1 MSSSYIPANVAKLVR
16 QRASNRCEYCLLRQ
30 SSQEATFHT
39 DHIRPRADGGQTR
52 PDNLA
57 LACVTCSLRKAARV
71 TVRDPKTGRLVVF
84 FNPRTDSWSEHFT
97 WTPTWR
103 VNGLTPIGRATARV
117 MGMNRKAIIAIRQQL
132 NALRRFP

>member
-1 MSSSYIPANVAKLVR
+1 MSSAYIPANVAKLVR
-16 QRASNRCEYCLLRQ
+16 QRASNRSEYCLLPQ
-30 SSQEATFHT
+30 SSQEATFHI
-39 DHIRPRADGGQTR
+39 DHIRPRADGGQTH

-97 WTPTWR
+97 WTATWR

-132 NALRRFP
+132 NALQRFP